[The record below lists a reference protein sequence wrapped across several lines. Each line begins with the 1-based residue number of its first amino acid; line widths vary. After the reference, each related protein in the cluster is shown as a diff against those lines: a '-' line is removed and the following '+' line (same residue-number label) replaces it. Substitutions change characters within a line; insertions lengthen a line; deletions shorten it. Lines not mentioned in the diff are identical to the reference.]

1 MDFIRNHYGNQLGN
15 PGKKQVCMKRFFILR
30 FTPGNT
36 EAVLEMVDGF
46 FHISP
51 ELIGGIPSGRTAE
64 CTRIGAQVFLGINI
78 KHPAAGG
85 FRTGIFTV
93 ADAFAFTGCFIIFPF
108 HFRAYKL
115 HGWQPAAEMGF
126 ASFPFHWKGWVFG
139 AAGDAVLIQRAVG
152 FWKGDSAVEG
162 NVSLPKG
169 SFL

>member
-93 ADAFAFTGCFIIFPF
+93 ADAF
-108 HFRAYKL
+108 
-115 HGWQPAAEMGF
+115 
-126 ASFPFHWKGWVFG
+126 
-139 AAGDAVLIQRAVG
+139 
-152 FWKGDSAVEG
+152 
-162 NVSLPKG
+162 
-169 SFL
+169 